1 MTIDE
6 MVTYI
11 NDPLGRVDVKIRN
24 VSHRERP
31 IALTVIDTEV
41 RSEVIAWATIDE
53 VKRIRKNLKRAIKY
67 AEANA
72 R

>member
-6 MVTYI
+6 MITYI

-31 IALTVIDTEV
+31 ISLTVIDTEV

>member
-1 MTIDE
+1 MTIVE
-6 MVTYI
+6 SVTYI
-11 NDPLGRVDVKIRN
+11 HDPLGRVDVGIEN

-31 IALTVIDTEV
+31 IALTVTDAHSNEEV
-41 RSEVIAWATIDE
+41 VAWTSIDE
-53 VKRIRKNLKRAIKY
+53 VKLLRKNLKRAIKY

>member
-6 MVTYI
+6 MITYI

-31 IALTVIDTEV
+31 ISLTVIDTEV

-53 VKRIRKNLKRAIKY
+53 VKRIRKNLKRAIKF
-67 AEANA
+67 AKANA